1 MRESK
6 QEELFFFSVGGGFS
20 SRVLVFS
27 SSGFCDFS
35 FFERDKTPTEHN
47 THGQRER
54 NETRE
59 RKNIDTRTCSDKTAR
74 DSFVDRKRTHT
85 HARASE
91 KERKCSRST
100 TRR

>member
-6 QEELFFFSVGGGFS
+6 QEELFFFSVGGG
-20 SRVLVFS
+20 LLWILA
-27 SSGFCDFS
+27 FCDFS